1 MAGGQS
7 PVFACVGQMG
17 SGKSFYVAEIIKGYQ
32 TPEPKY
38 LYLVVLNT
46 SREFSEF
53 CAHKERFTKDR
64 LTATYTAEGIKAL
77 IQHYGSVHF
86 EVPNFGEP
94 LKPFLSALYQAI
106 FELGEYDADG
116 CRVLFVTD
124 ETPTFFN
131 KSMYSLEANVLCTES
146 RKFGIHMVFA
156 FQKIAS
162 TSQYTIHQMVLN
174 AVNIWAIF
182 PTTEVNNRKHIEATL
197 SATIPDPGQL
207 AMPIKNVAGPEY
219 ILISR
224 LHNRAGIIRR
234 KPDYTR
240 YFEEIRSV

>member
-7 PVFACVGQMG
+7 PVFACIGQMG
-17 SGKSFYVAEIIKGYQ
+17 SGKSHYVRELIKSYQ
-32 TPEPKY
+32 NPTPKY
-38 LYLVVLNT
+38 LFLVVLNT
-46 SREFSEF
+46 SKEFSEF
-53 CAHKERFTKDR
+53 CAHKERFNKDR
-64 LTATYTAEGIKAL
+64 LKATYTPEALKAL

-86 EVPNFGEP
+86 EVPNFGQP

-106 FELGEYDADG
+106 FELGEYEADG

-131 KSMYSLEANVLCTES
+131 KMMYSLEANILCTES
-146 RKFGIHMVFA
+146 RKYGIHMVFA

-162 TSQYTIHQMVLN
+162 TSVYTIHQMVLN

-197 SATIPDPGQL
+197 SASIPDPGLL
-207 AMPIKNVAGPEY
+207 AMPIKDRAGPEY
-219 ILISR
+219 IVIDR
-224 LHNRAGIIRR
+224 LHNRMGVVRR
-234 KPDYTR
+234 RPDNTR
-240 YFEEIRSV
+240 FFEELRAV